1 MSMSETSTRIASQ
14 RIGLIAAL
22 GLVIVLQSC
31 SLYVPDLDGT
41 YIPHSA
47 TIHTDKKTAL
57 EILKN
62 FKRAEEALKRK
73 DLDSLMEFYADT
85 YQHRGFTKDSLKA
98 EWKHLF
104 GEYRD
109 FSATHVLTLFEVV
122 VDADKVPLTAQVTC
136 TGSLWA
142 ISNDSNRRVNL
153 DSWYN
158 EVHYL
163 TYAEGA
169 WRIQGHAWEVS
180 NPPDAPTARPPHPFF

>member
-1 MSMSETSTRIASQ
+1 MSETSTRIASQ

-169 WRIQGHAWEVS
+169 WRIQGHAWEVP
-180 NPPDAPTARPPHPFF
+180 NPQDARTARPPHPFF

>member
-1 MSMSETSTRIASQ
+1 MSETSTRIASQ

-169 WRIQGHAWEVS
+169 
-180 NPPDAPTARPPHPFF
+180 

>member
-1 MSMSETSTRIASQ
+1 MSETSTRIASQ